1 MFITP
6 QMRDFSMNT
15 NKFVTLE
22 GEERSIEEQVQY
34 LSQMVRVLE
43 ELSQQNVD
51 LLDSI
56 LNRLHYLEN
65 Q

>member
-6 QMRDFSMNT
+6 QMKDFFMNT
-15 NKFVTLE
+15 SKFVTLE

-34 LSQMVRVLE
+34 LSQMVRVLQ

-51 LLDSI
+51 LVDSI

>member
-1 MFITP
+1 
-6 QMRDFSMNT
+6 MNT

-43 ELSQQNVD
+43 ELSRQNVD
-51 LLDSI
+51 LIDNI